1 MRPAAEGARR
11 RADLTARD
19 KVTLQVLAIV
29 ERTTLAEQRR
39 RAMAGARPRQPRAV
53 ARGHLILIQ
62 PAPVTSKAARER
74 EAIAEYA
81 RWARRDPVVARIT
94 TLVLARRR
102 QCTGYEMPLAMVRR

>member
-1 MRPAAEGARR
+1 MRPAAEGVRR
-11 RADLTARD
+11 RAGLADRD

-29 ERTTLAEQRR
+29 ERTTFAEQRR
-39 RAMAGARPRQPRAV
+39 RAMAAARPRKPRAV

-62 PAPVTSKAARER
+62 PAPATSKAARER

-81 RWARRDPVVARIT
+81 RRARRDPAVARIT

-102 QCTGYEMPLAMVRR
+102 SCTGYEMPLAMVKR